1 MDIKEII
8 LQTLEKENQ
17 IESTLEL
24 SKKLNLPYDN
34 TFIGSIKSLDSNG
47 IIKSEMKKVTK
58 QVMTDNA
65 KEVLEKGSEEYRLF
79 NEIKPEGNEKSELE
93 KLSFFR
99 TGFAE
104 GMKLKIIKLDKTK
117 VVKNV
122 ETFEDSIQTSLKNFL
137 EGKTVTKNEE
147 VIFKRRK
154 FFKQETITDYVLSKG
169 ENFSNRSKPVS
180 NLTNEMLLN
189 GSWKTANWKNYN
201 FEACGLL
208 PKGGSRHP
216 LSKVRMNFKNIFLEM
231 GFEEMKTDMYVESS
245 FWNFDSLYQPQQHP
259 ARDAQDTFFLAKP
272 AKTTKK
278 DFDEEYMKRV
288 AKVHSVGDYGSIGWR
303 YDWKQEEAEKNILR
317 THTTAVTSRTLAQ
330 LAKKCKEMNE
340 DFKPIKCFSI
350 DRVFRNETV
359 DATHLAEFHQI
370 EGFIADRNIGL
381 AQLIQV
387 IREFFTKM
395 GLPDVRFK
403 PAYNPYTEPSME
415 IFAYHPGLKRQ
426 VEVGNSGV
434 FRPEM
439 LRTMGIPEDVTV
451 IAWGFGLERP
461 TMISYGIKSI
471 RSIFGPKT
479 DFEFIKNSEIC
490 TYGI

>member
-1 MDIKEII
+1 MSAKDLI
-8 LQTLEKENQ
+8 LSSLEKEPQ
-17 IESTLEL
+17 IESAYGFAE
-24 SKKLNLPYDN
+24 KNKLAYDN
-34 TFIGSIKSLDSNG
+34 SFIGAIRSLDAAG
-47 IIKSEMKKVTK
+47 IIISEMKKVTK
-58 QVMTDNA
+58 QTVSANA
-65 KEVLEKGSEEYRLF
+65 EDVLKNGSEEFRLF
-79 NEIKPEGNEKSELE
+79 NLIKKEGTPKAEVEQLP
-93 KLSFFR
+93 FYR

-104 GMKLKIIKLDKTK
+104 AMKLKLIKINGPNLVRIVD
-117 VVKNV
+117 
-122 ETFEDSIQTSLKNFL
+122 TFEDSIQKSLKEVL
-137 EGKTVTKNEE
+137 GGRAATKNEE

-154 FFKQETITDYVLSKG
+154 FLRQETITDYILKQGPSFNK
-169 ENFSNRSKPVS
+169 RSKPVA
-180 NLTNEMLLN
+180 NLTAEMLLN
-189 GSWKTANWKNYN
+189 GSWKDANWKEYN
-201 FEACGLL
+201 FNALGVY
-208 PKGGSRHP
+208 PKGGSRHQ

-259 ARDAQDTFFLAKP
+259 ARDAQDTFFLNEP
-272 AKTTKK
+272 ATTSSA
-278 DFDEEYMKRV
+278 DMNPDYVARV
-288 AKVHSVGDYGSIGWR
+288 KKVHTTGDFGSIGWR
-303 YDWKQEEAEKNILR
+303 SDWKVEEAQKTILR
-317 THTTAVTSRTLAQ
+317 THTTAVSSRTLAK
-330 LAKKCKEMNE
+330 LAADAIAKGEP
-340 DFKPIKCFSI
+340 FKPIKCFSI

-359 DATHLAEFHQI
+359 DQTHLAEFHQI

-381 AQLIQV
+381 PQLIAV
-387 IREFFTKM
+387 IKEFFTKM

-415 IFAYHPGLKRQ
+415 IFAYHPGLGKF

-439 LRTMGIPEDVTV
+439 LRTMGVPEDITV

-479 DFEFIKNSEIC
+479 DLDFIKNSEIC